1 MYDDELYEDHDKK
14 EWLTEEKENQESD
27 DESWDEDETEE
38 VEESTEKPE
47 EKDTTN
53 HYVDNKEFFAAM
65 KEWKAQVIE
74 AEESDEQK
82 PPITEYIGECFV
94 KIAEHLSYRP
104 NFMNYPFRE
113 EMIGDGIE
121 NCLMYAHNFDPEKS
135 KNPFSY
141 FTQIIYYA
149 FLRRIQK
156 EKKQNYVKYRVMQS
170 KDHDGKFKHLYREN
184 YFEDTPKDPYAKML
198 NLSETDIENFS
209 PKKKKKRKTTKG
221 DSRGSSLDSFLEG
234 NDENSNN

>member
-1 MYDDELYEDHDKK
+1 MYDDELYEDHDRK
-14 EWLTEEKENQESD
+14 EWLTEEKENHESD

-38 VEESTEKPE
+38 VEESTEEPE

-121 NCLMYAHNFDPEKS
+121 NCLMYAHNFDPDKS

-156 EKKQNYVKYRVMQS
+156 EKNK
-170 KDHDGKFKHLYREN
+170 
-184 YFEDTPKDPYAKML
+184 TML
-198 NLSETDIENFS
+198 SIE
-209 PKKKKKRKTTKG
+209 
-221 DSRGSSLDSFLEG
+221 
-234 NDENSNN
+234 